1 MSHAIFLWWNQKYL
15 TMENSLTQLQEPTDE
30 MKQFMQL
37 HNLNEFSEVLKIK
50 PEKLLEMEGFGW
62 RLMKE
67 YVKATKRLI

>member
-1 MSHAIFLWWNQKYL
+1 
-15 TMENSLTQLQEPTDE
+15 MENSLTQLQEPTDE

-37 HNLNEFSEVLKIK
+37 HNLTEFSEVLKIK